1 MKSTPWTCT
10 GLSRHLSPRLE
21 ERGFTGCGKTR
32 PVCHS
37 EESGRRGTTR
47 NLASRV
53 RPEHDSSLRFV
64 ESVHFNAKPFLQ
76 HVDNL
81 DPYGLPISLVS

>member
-1 MKSTPWTCT
+1 MKSTPRTCS

-32 PVCHS
+32 PGCHS
-37 EESGRRGTTR
+37 EESGSRGTR
-47 NLASRV
+47 KNLASALRSE
-53 RPEHDSSLRFV
+53 RDSSLRFV

-76 HVDNL
+76 HIDNL
-81 DPYGLPISLVS
+81 DSYGLPISLVS